1 MSRLRAYVPSCLRCY
16 THSSVNPLSDIPRER
31 IPRHI
36 AIIMDGNG
44 RWAVRR
50 GGQRVEGHRA
60 GADTVRT
67 VVTECARLRKEVGGP
82 DFLTLYSFSTE
93 NWKRPVSE
101 VTFLMQMYIDYLK
114 QERPTMMENNIQF
127 RQIGRLENLPEP
139 VVTEM
144 ERTLEETRHNT
155 GLTLVLALNYSSRA
169 EITDAVQA
177 IASKVASKQLRPEQI
192 SEETISDHLYT
203 AGMPD
208 PDLLIRTAG
217 EMRISNYLL
226 WQISYAEL
234 FVSPVLWPDF
244 NEAELHAAIRSFSTR
259 NRRFGALDHT
269 NTPRKRGT

>member
-1 MSRLRAYVPSCLRCY
+1 VVKDAFSALQRRGY
-16 THSSVNPLSDIPRER
+16 THASVNLLSDIPRER

-44 RWAVRR
+44 RWAVKR
-50 GGQRVEGHRA
+50 GRERIEGHRA

-67 VVTECARLRKEVGGP
+67 VVTECARLRKEIGGP

-101 VTFLMQMYIDYLK
+101 VTFLMQMYIDYLR

-139 VVTEM
+139 VVSEM
-144 ERTLEETRHNT
+144 ERTLEETKNNT

-177 IASKVASKQLRPEQI
+177 IARKVAAKQIRPEQI
-192 SEETISDHLYT
+192 SEQTISDHLYT
-203 AGMPD
+203 SGVPD

-234 FVSPVLWPDF
+234 YVSPVLWPDF

-269 NTPRKRGT
+269 NTL